1 VKASRAYIA
10 GLGTSGVLIGSFLLL
25 LAVVS
30 AIVAFRGAPG
40 EASNEGLGPLDL
52 SASRQASKATG
63 EPGSAGE
70 RDRGTAARG
79 DRAGARGT
87 KRRGLSAGTS
97 GERGGGVGGERTA
110 GGFAALGQ
118 GAGPANA
125 GGGSAGGP
133 VSGALGR
140 LPIDPRRPTETPSA
154 PSVGDVAT
162 GLGDAV
168 EDTTDSLGGVV
179 GRALPPL
186 EAPIVR
192 TGETAAGVVHQAA
205 PVVDQTVE
213 RVTGTVGGV
222 TERVTGV
229 TDQVAGGLGGGGGD

>member
-1 VKASRAYIA
+1 LKASRAYIA

-40 EASNEGLGPLDL
+40 EASNEGLDRLDL

-63 EPGSAGE
+63 APRSAGE
-70 RDRGTAARG
+70 GARDAPARG

-87 KRRGLSAGTS
+87 TRRARVAGTPGRRAGGVS
-97 GERGGGVGGERTA
+97 GERVAGGLAGVGDATGPSHA
-110 GGFAALGQ
+110 GGNR
-118 GAGPANA
+118 PDA
-125 GGGSAGGP
+125 GG
-133 VSGALGR
+133 LTR
-140 LPIDPRRPTETPSA
+140 LPVDPRRPGGIPSA
-154 PSVGDVAT
+154 PTVGDVAT

-168 EDTTDSLGGVV
+168 EDTTDNLGGTV
-179 GRALPPL
+179 GGAVPPL

-192 TGETAAGVVHQAA
+192 TGEAAAGVVHQAA

-222 TERVTGV
+222 TDRVTGV
-229 TDQVAGGLGGGGGD
+229 TDQVAGGLGGGGGN

>member
-10 GLGTSGVLIGSFLLL
+10 GLGTSGVLIGSFMLL

-40 EASNEGLGPLDL
+40 EASNDGLGRLDL
-52 SASRQASKATG
+52 SHSRQASQAADG
-63 EPGSAGE
+63 QRSAGE
-70 RDRGTAARG
+70 RDRGAAARG
-79 DRAGARGT
+79 DRAGARGA
-87 KRRGLSAGTS
+87 KRRGQSAGTAGERASGVS
-97 GERGGGVGGERTA
+97 GERSA
-110 GGFAALGQ
+110 GGLTGLGH
-118 GAGPANA
+118 GAGPAQA

-133 VSGALGR
+133 VSGALSR
-140 LPIDPRRPTETPSA
+140 LPIDPRRPTDTPSA
-154 PSVGDVAT
+154 PTVGEVAT

-168 EDTTDSLGGVV
+168 EGTTGNLGGAV
-179 GRALPPL
+179 GRAVPPL

-192 TGETAAGVVHQAA
+192 TGETAAGVVDQAA

-229 TDQVAGGLGGGGGD
+229 TDQVAGGLGGGGN